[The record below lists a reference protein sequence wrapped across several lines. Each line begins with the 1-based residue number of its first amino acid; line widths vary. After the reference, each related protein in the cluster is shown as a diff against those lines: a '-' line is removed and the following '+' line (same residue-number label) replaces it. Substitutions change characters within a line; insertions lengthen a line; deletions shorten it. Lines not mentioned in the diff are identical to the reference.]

1 VDRSFWN
8 EPIETMAPSELR
20 RVEAPLL
27 AEQIAYVYATS
38 PYYRQKFDEARVSP
52 DAVTCVEALEGV
64 PFTEKSDITSAQ
76 REGAMFGPHQCAR
89 FEDIVRIVGTGG
101 TSGQPTRIGWT
112 AGDTELYNE
121 MGARAFWAN
130 GCRPDDFVINCF
142 NYSLYAGGIMDHMAF
157 ETLGA
162 GILPYG
168 VGRSERL
175 LELFSGFPR
184 GGVPGSYTLYA
195 TPSYAIRLHE
205 LAQARGLDLKSLNVR
220 KGIFS
225 GEPGLQIPGY
235 RAKIEEAWG
244 MVAMDLYGAAEVG
257 VQSGECAHRC
267 GLHYGAGGLVVAEL
281 IDPDTGAVKRME
293 SEVTGELVFT
303 TLRRRACPLIRLRT
317 HDTVRV
323 FTDRCACGRTSFRFH
338 VLGRSDDMF
347 IVKGMNVFPLSVQES
362 LLLHRP
368 EVTGEFFIVLD
379 RAPPIDDP
387 PRVCVETADGLPSV
401 RLESLRQ
408 ELISSI
414 QRRSNFTPA
423 IQFVRKGFIASE
435 HKTRRLYRAYA
446 GVIPPALDT
455 TDQPN

>member
-1 VDRSFWN
+1 VDRSLWN

-38 PYYRQKFDEARVSP
+38 PYYRQKLDEARVSP
-52 DAVTCVEALEGV
+52 DAVTCVEALEAL

-112 AGDTELYNE
+112 AGDTEVYNE

-130 GCRPDDFVINCF
+130 GCRPHDFVVNCF

-168 VGRSERL
+168 VGRSDRL

-205 LAQARGLDLKSLNVR
+205 LAQARVNEHRYLCGIKPGALICKSPR
-220 KGIFS
+220 
-225 GEPGLQIPGY
+225 Y
-235 RAKIEEAWG
+235 
-244 MVAMDLYGAAEVG
+244 
-257 VQSGECAHRC
+257 
-267 GLHYGAGGLVVAEL
+267 AGGLKALVCESHSDLPAMRAESYFL
-281 IDPDTGAVKRME
+281 I
-293 SEVTGELVFT
+293 
-303 TLRRRACPLIRLRT
+303 C
-317 HDTVRV
+317 
-323 FTDRCACGRTSFRFH
+323 
-338 VLGRSDDMF
+338 SDQ
-347 IVKGMNVFPLSVQES
+347 L
-362 LLLHRP
+362 
-368 EVTGEFFIVLD
+368 
-379 RAPPIDDP
+379 
-387 PRVCVETADGLPSV
+387 VET
-401 RLESLRQ
+401 
-408 ELISSI
+408 
-414 QRRSNFTPA
+414 
-423 IQFVRKGFIASE
+423 QFCT
-435 HKTRRLYRAYA
+435 HT
-446 GVIPPALDT
+446 
-455 TDQPN
+455 